1 MVARDLRRLRQ
12 PAPHRGDRLTDERTG
27 DGGGKLSPRT
37 ANQARATISQGGR
50 LKAYRPIPPELRK
63 AALETGLSAY
73 ERGDFF
79 EAHELLEPAWMGTA
93 DLAERALYQ
102 GLIKLAAGY
111 VHAVRG
117 NPIGLTRNLS
127 GARTHLETSQRLDAG
142 VAREAGIDLALLLV
156 RIDATLAAV
165 PSIVEEL
172 AAARRPLI
180 DLVPEAPQV
189 R

>member
-1 MVARDLRRLRQ
+1 MVARDVRGVRQ
-12 PAPHRGDRLTDERTG
+12 PATHRGDRLTEERTN
-27 DGGGKLSPRT
+27 PE
-37 ANQARATISQGGR
+37 RATVSQSGR
-50 LKAYRPIPPELRK
+50 LKAYRPIPPDLRR
-63 AALETGLSAY
+63 AALEAGLSAY

-79 EAHELLEPAWMGTA
+79 KAHELLEPAWMGTS

-117 NPIGLTRNLS
+117 NPIGLSRNLT
-127 GARTHLETSQRLDAG
+127 GARAHLETSQRLDAEVSRG
-142 VAREAGIDLALLLV
+142 AGIDLAALLV
-156 RIDATLAAV
+156 RIDARLAAV
-165 PSIVEEL
+165 GSIVAEP
-172 AAARRPLI
+172 AAARGPLI